1 MNTCIYIHTC
11 TSLLHESQL
20 KNFVTSSPLIEV
32 KMEGTEF
39 MIAWQEDLEQERV
52 AQEETERKK
61 RVQEQEERNAREAAA
76 AVEAAEEAERKAKAA
91 ATAAEAERV
100 RKAASLLRDKKEQ
113 EEMTRLKQEKE
124 EEERRR
130 ENAQLESFR
139 AKSAIAKAAREAQL
153 VTSDETKEEQEGRAR
168 CYRIQRLVLEISPV
182 ILTSVLSRAW
192 ELKTGEVWTASSSGR
207 KILNMVRN
215 LGNARSKLG
224 PNGLEK
230 LETGEV
236 DKGDITFFA
245 MLLLDDPSLLIKN
258 STEANALQALRRH
271 RNQLVHELHNQ
282 PALTQQD
289 FDEQWDTVIRML
301 ELLAKYAGKDTPQ
314 RLDKE
319 TKKILAQGIDAK
331 KQQQFASDFDKL
343 AKLEERQSNVEDR
356 QSSVE
361 GEIVGLKAKMFTS
374 SRAASLV
381 EKTIAAMMQKELS
394 ESSTCLEVRLSNNMS
409 YTFDRTSPLGHGA
422 QGTVFKAQ
430 NKEDGSLIALKLV
443 PGTSSQ
449 MDREHINLKKINH
462 RNVVAFQGHGAQRYK
477 DQDYLFI
484 GMDFVVGTSYDA
496 YLKVCCF

>member
-1 MNTCIYIHTC
+1 MYTCIYIHTC
-11 TSLLHESQL
+11 ISLLHESQL

-39 MIAWQEDLEQERV
+39 MIAWQEDLEQERA

-61 RVQEQEERNAREAAA
+61 LVQEQEERNAREAAA

-113 EEMTRLKQEKE
+113 DEMTRLKQEKE

-130 ENAQLESFR
+130 ENAQLQSFR
-139 AKSAIAKAAREAQL
+139 AKSAIAKAVREAQL

-224 PNGLEK
+224 PSGLEK

-245 MLLLDDPSLLIKN
+245 MLLLDDPSLLTKN
-258 STEANALQALRRH
+258 STEANALQALRKH
-271 RNQLVHELHNQ
+271 RNKLVHELHNQ

-361 GEIVGLKAKMFTS
+361 GEIVGVKAKMFTL
-374 SRAASLV
+374 SRADSLV
-381 EKTIAAMMQKELS
+381 EKKIAAMMQKKLS

-449 MDREHINLKKINH
+449 MDREHVNLKKINH

-496 YLKVCCF
+496 YLKVC